1 MARKRSAPR
10 KRRPAGAPTRAQAA
24 QTAPADPGDGR
35 LTDQV
40 LRKKLRRGSKPVI
53 SLFSVYGTAK
63 EAAEERMDEIR
74 RAMR

>member
-10 KRRPAGAPTRAQAA
+10 KRRPAGAPMRAQAPK
-24 QTAPADPGDGR
+24 APADPADGR

-40 LRKKLRRGSKPVI
+40 LRQKLRRGSKPLI
-53 SLFSVYGTAK
+53 SLFSVFGAAK